1 MPVRSNTFLNGKEM
15 TVGEA
20 WLVRLT
26 SCSRVYHG
34 DLDDLI
40 PVRAS
45 QDMVE
50 ALEKAG
56 AVVKL
61 TRYPNLLH
69 DCWSA
74 AYGSLEVYRWMFSC
88 RRAAKSDDIVV
99 PGASKPVVVE

>member
-1 MPVRSNTFLNGKEM
+1 
-15 TVGEA
+15 
-20 WLVRLT
+20 
-26 SCSRVYHG
+26 VYRG

-56 AVVKL
+56 AVVKF

-74 AYGSLEVYRWMFSC
+74 AYEVYRWMFGC
-88 RRAAKSDDIVV
+88 RRTAKGDDIVV
-99 PGASKPVVVE
+99 PGANKLVVVE